1 MYSDNKHLRLNKS
14 AHIFACLNAVGYLR
28 RTDLMGYVN
37 TWKFVWLGVPYGTW
51 GRLWRSLVVCTYI
64 AELIMWL
71 SNMELS
77 WKARRSDLGDREAD
91 IL

>member
-28 RTDLMGYVN
+28 RTDLMRYVN
-37 TWKFVWLGVPYGTW
+37 TWKFVWLGVPYRTC
-51 GRLWRSLVVCTYI
+51 GRLRQSLVACTYM

>member
-1 MYSDNKHLRLNKS
+1 MYRDNKHLRLNES
-14 AHIFACLNAVGYLR
+14 AHIFSGSNAVGYLR
-28 RTDLMGYVN
+28 RTDLMKYVN

-51 GRLWRSLVVCTYI
+51 GRLRQSLVVCTYM

-71 SNMELS
+71 CKMELS
-77 WKARRSDLGDREAD
+77 WKPRRSDIGDREGD